1 MSVNRHKYDVLKER
15 AQRWRQSEEDLQIQ
29 MNKISTENQ
38 ELAEENSRMLEDM
51 TDERGKVKKLTIEL
65 QSKDTVIRELRDRL
79 QTSNQVDDN
88 VLRDLRTALNEAEQ
102 KVYDESRQVARRDH
116 KIEDLQEKLDALKQD
131 YSSLKEENK
140 ESNKS
145 HYEQIRE
152 LEREFHDRIKEV
164 RGRIVV

>member
-29 MNKISTENQ
+29 TNKISTENQ
-38 ELAEENSRMLEDM
+38 ELAEENSRMLEGM
-51 TDERGKVKKLTIEL
+51 IDERGKVKKLTIEL